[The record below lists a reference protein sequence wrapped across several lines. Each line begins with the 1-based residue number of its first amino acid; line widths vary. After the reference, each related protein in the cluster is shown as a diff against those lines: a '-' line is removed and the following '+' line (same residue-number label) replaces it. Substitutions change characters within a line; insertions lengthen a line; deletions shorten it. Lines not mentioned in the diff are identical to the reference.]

1 MDNWSETLVMI
12 QLQLGSIG
20 RSGGLPHSFLEDRPD
35 VGNQAALKMDP
46 ARTGG
51 SEGSSVYSSVN
62 SGRSGVHT
70 GSAKRGWTL
79 HGARARGEA
88 HAKGQMIN

>member
-1 MDNWSETLVMI
+1 
-12 QLQLGSIG
+12 
-20 RSGGLPHSFLEDRPD
+20 
-35 VGNQAALKMDP
+35 MDP
-46 ARTGG
+46 ARTEG

-79 HGARARGEA
+79 HGGKELVEKPMLRSDD
-88 HAKGQMIN
+88 